1 MVNVL
6 NPPTVIVYG
15 SANYK
20 CFKIPADSG
29 IQIVSFPSDTSL
41 AFASKK
47 EHLVLLDLYTHVH
60 QDKFGGAKDSV
71 FIKIA
76 NAEDL
81 QFLL

>member
-1 MVNVL
+1 MEQKNVELRL
-6 NPPTVIVYG
+6 NFSNTQEM
-15 SANYK
+15 K
-20 CFKIPADSG
+20 
-29 IQIVSFPSDTSL
+29 QIVKKKIKHLNASITRMPLL